1 MKLKKNIAIISLVFA
16 MILTCC
22 SLLGCDNKSSN
33 DNKLSIVVTIFPEY
47 DWVWQILGE
56 QIEETELTL
65 LLDNSTDLH
74 NYQPTANDIV
84 TIANCDMFI
93 YVGSESDAWV
103 ADVLAQATNKD
114 MVVINLFT
122 LLGDAV
128 KKEEIGGGMEHE
140 EDHEGEEEDAHINE
154 DDEHVWLSLLNAK
167 IICKEIAEKLWR

>member
-1 MKLKKNIAIISLVFA
+1 M
-16 MILTCC
+16 
-22 SLLGCDNKSSN
+22 
-33 DNKLSIVVTIFPEY
+33 VTIFPEY

-65 LLDNSTDLH
+65 LLDNGTDLH

-103 ADVLAQATNKD
+103 ADVLAQATNTD

-128 KKEEIGGGMEHE
+128 KKEEIVGGMEHE

-154 DDEHVWLSLLNAK
+154 DDEHVWLSPLNAK